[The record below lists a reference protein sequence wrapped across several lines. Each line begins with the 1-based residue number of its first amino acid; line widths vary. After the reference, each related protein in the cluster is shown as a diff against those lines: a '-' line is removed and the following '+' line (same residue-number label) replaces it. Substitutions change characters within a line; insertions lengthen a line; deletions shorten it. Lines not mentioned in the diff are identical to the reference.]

1 MAKQYLL
8 KEGIPENAVLLEEQ
22 SAITQENLEYS
33 LKIMNENNLKTAL
46 IISDPYH
53 MKRAMLPAD
62 NLKRLFLYRIQMDS
76 VVFNAVSKLPLF
88 YA

>member
-33 LKIMNENNLKTAL
+33 LKIMNENSADYQRPISHETGNAAGRRFKETFS
-46 IISDPYH
+46 ISDT
-53 MKRAMLPAD
+53 
-62 NLKRLFLYRIQMDS
+62 NGFGC
-76 VVFNAVSKLPLF
+76 F
-88 YA
+88 